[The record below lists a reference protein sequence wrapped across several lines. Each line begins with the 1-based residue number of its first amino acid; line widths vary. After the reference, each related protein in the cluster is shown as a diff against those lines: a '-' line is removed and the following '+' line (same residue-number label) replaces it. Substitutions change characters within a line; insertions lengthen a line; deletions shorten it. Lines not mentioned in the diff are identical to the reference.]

1 MTPNFKLSRDIAYNI
16 SQFPGGELH
25 LSINMNTVSF
35 SIPRSIIITGS
46 VTNPSHIMELLLLV
60 DALRRLHVN
69 NLELHMPYFAYG
81 RQDRVANVG
90 EAFSLSV
97 FADLINSCNFDIV
110 RVTDAHSD
118 VTTALINNVVHAS
131 NVPFAVT
138 SIGMVMQMGY
148 TIDYAVAPDAG
159 AIKKTYSILAATPIP
174 MQLLLAGK
182 LRNTKTGAITQTV
195 VYNQEEDLVGKTV
208 MIFDDI
214 CDGGYTFIKLAEA
227 LKFKGVKHVLLYV
240 THGIFSKGLE
250 PLLANGLI
258 DHIFTTD
265 SWRIPPHKQI
275 TVVSDEFSH

>member
-1 MTPNFKLSRDIAYNI
+1 MTPNFKLGTGTSYKL

-25 LSINMNTVSF
+25 LTVDTAILNF
-35 SIPRSIIITGS
+35 PQMEELVITGS

-60 DALRRLHVN
+60 DALHRLHIN

-81 RQDRVANVG
+81 RQDRVAHVG

-97 FADLINSCNFDIV
+97 FADLINSCNFNIV
-110 RVTDAHSD
+110 KVTDAHSD
-118 VTTALINNVVHAS
+118 VTAALINNVVHAS
-131 NVPFAVT
+131 NVPFAIT
-138 SIGMVMQMGY
+138 SIGMAMRIGY

-182 LRNTKTGAITQTV
+182 LRNTKTGAITKTM
-195 VYNQEEDLVGKTV
+195 VYNQDEDLTGKTV

-275 TVVSDEFSH
+275 TVVSDEFSC